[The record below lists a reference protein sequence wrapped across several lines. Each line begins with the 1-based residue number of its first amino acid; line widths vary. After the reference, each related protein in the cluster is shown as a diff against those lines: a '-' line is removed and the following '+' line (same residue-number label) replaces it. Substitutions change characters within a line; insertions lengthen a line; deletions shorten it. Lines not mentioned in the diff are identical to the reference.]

1 MHMRQL
7 QLGGRARYLLSRIWM
22 PYGDLLRKYPALEGR
37 PALMPLYQLRRW
49 GQLLLSSSATKRSL
63 HELQLAASTT
73 GEIRAR
79 TRDLL
84 ETLGLEP

>member
-1 MHMRQL
+1 
-7 QLGGRARYLLSRIWM
+7 
-22 PYGDLLRKYPALEGR
+22 
-37 PALMPLYQLRRW
+37 MPLYQLRRW
-49 GQLLLSSSATKRSL
+49 GQLLLSFSATKRSL

-73 GEIRAR
+73 EESRAR